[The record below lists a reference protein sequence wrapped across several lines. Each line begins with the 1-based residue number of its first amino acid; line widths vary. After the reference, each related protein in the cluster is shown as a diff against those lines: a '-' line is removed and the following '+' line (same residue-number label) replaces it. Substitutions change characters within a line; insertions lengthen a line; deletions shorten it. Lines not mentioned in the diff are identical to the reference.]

1 MRRAGAGESRYEDR
15 MTFPTI
21 LVFDSGLGG
30 LTVHAEIVRMRP
42 GARYVYLAD
51 DAVFPYGG
59 MAADLLVPRVCGL
72 LDDWIGRVRPDVV
85 VIACNTASTLVLPEL
100 RAAHPGLPFVG
111 TVPAVKP
118 AAARSHSRLI
128 SVLATPATVARD
140 YTHDLIRQHAAHCEV
155 TLVGSARLAPLAEA
169 FMKGDPVSDEEIAS
183 EIAPCFV
190 ERDGR
195 RTDHVV
201 LACTHYP
208 LLLDRL
214 RRLSP
219 WRVEWVDPAHAI
231 ARRVDHVLAEE
242 GFPHEAH
249 VEKIGAGRGTAH
261 FTSGQPPDG
270 ALATALGER
279 GLTWDAT
286 AVSPFDTIV

>member
-1 MRRAGAGESRYEDR
+1 
-15 MTFPTI
+15 MTVPAI

-30 LTVHAEIVRMRP
+30 LTVHAEIVRLRP

-51 DAVFPYGG
+51 DAVFPYGAIP
-59 MAADLLVPRVCGL
+59 AADLTDRVCGL
-72 LDDWIGRVRPDVV
+72 LGDWIGRAQPDVV
-85 VIACNTASTLVLPEL
+85 VIACNTASTLVLPRL
-100 RAAHPGLPFVG
+100 RATHPGLPFVG

-118 AAARSHSRLI
+118 AAAQSHSGLI

-155 TLVGSARLAPLAEA
+155 ELVGSARLATLAEA
-169 FMKGDPVSDEEIAS
+169 AMKGEAVPDSAIAA

-208 LLLDRL
+208 LLLDRF
-214 RRLSP
+214 RRLAK
-219 WRVEWVDPAHAI
+219 WHVAWVDPAHAI
-231 ARRVDHVLAEE
+231 ARRVDHVLAER
-242 GFPHEAH
+242 GFPHEPH
-249 VEKIGAGRGTAH
+249 VEAIDEIRGEAF
-261 FTSGQPPDG
+261 FTRDVRPGEDLAA
-270 ALATALGER
+270 ALAAR
-279 GLTWDAT
+279 GLRWAK
-286 AVSPFDTIV
+286 A